1 VGREACIVGYH
12 EGPLDNAGRS
22 CREIAATVV
31 REALADA
38 GLSLGD
44 VDGLLAGYAWEEPSV
59 MFASEI
65 ADYLGTI
72 PTYVETACFG
82 GASPAMMIARAAR
95 AIEQSLCEVVVVAVA
110 SNRASKVG
118 RAGAIAALRDVLSTE
133 FEVPYGAFIP
143 PVYALT
149 ATRYMHE
156 LGVTP
161 EQLAAVAVTQRE
173 HASLH
178 PGAARREPISVD
190 DVLGSPVIASPLH
203 LLDCCLVTDF
213 GAAVVLT
220 SAERAR
226 AASSPPVR
234 VLGTG
239 EVHDRLTTSEVGDL
253 TRRGGMVSSAR
264 ALSEAG
270 ISIEEVDFAE
280 LYDSFTI
287 TVLLT
292 LEDIGFCRKGEA
304 GRLAAEGAFRFDG
317 ELPLNTNG
325 GMLSY
330 RTGGLSHVIEAV
342 AQLRGTPPGVRLE
355 APQIALVHGIGGVL
369 SAHCTVVL
377 GAA

>member
-1 VGREACIVGYH
+1 MKRGAYIVGYH
-12 EGPLDNAGRS
+12 EGPLDNAARS
-22 CREIAATVV
+22 CRETAAVV
-31 REALADA
+31 AREALADA

-44 VDGLLAGYAWEEPSV
+44 VDGVLAAYAWEEPSI
-59 MFASEI
+59 MFASEL
-65 ADYLGTI
+65 ADYLGTT
-72 PTYVETACFG
+72 PSYAETVCFG

-95 AIEQSLCEVVVVAVA
+95 AIEQGLCEVVVVAAA

-118 RAGAIAALRDVLSTE
+118 RAGAIAALRDVLSPE
-133 FEVPYGAFIP
+133 FVVPYGAFIP

-173 HASLH
+173 HACLH
-178 PGAARREPISVD
+178 PAAARRDPISVD
-190 DVLGSPVIASPLH
+190 DVLDSPVIASPLH

-220 SAERAR
+220 SAAGAR
-226 AASSPPVR
+226 SATSPTVR

-239 EVHDRLTTSEVGDL
+239 EAHDRLTTSEVGDL
-253 TRRGGMVSSAR
+253 THRGGSLSAAR
-264 ALSEAG
+264 ALREAG
-270 ISIEEVDFAE
+270 ASIEDVDFVE

-292 LEDIGFCRKGEA
+292 LEDLGFCRRGDA
-304 GRLAAEGAFRFDG
+304 GARAAEGAFRFDG

-342 AQLRGTPPGVRLE
+342 AQLRGTPLGVRLN
-355 APQIALVHGIGGVL
+355 APEIALVHGIGGVL
-369 SAHCTVVL
+369 SAHCTLVL
-377 GAA
+377 AAS